1 MRYLWDMFMIGLMG
15 AAIYYCG
22 QIIWNSDTPSSEFR
36 CLFGISL
43 AVVVIVLKVKA
54 MQAAKAAREESRK
67 LQV

>member
-22 QIIWNSDTPSSEFR
+22 KIVWSSPAPLSEFR
-36 CLFGISL
+36 CLFGMGL
-43 AVVVIVLKVKA
+43 AVIVIVLKVKA
-54 MQAAKAAREESRK
+54 IQAAKATREESRK